1 MYIKL
6 ICIIIY
12 NIWIDNYIIEFYNEN
27 NENSK
32 INALLR
38 QVYNRVYYYN
48 YNDTTSLLSLQTN
61 SYLRN

>member
-27 NENSK
+27 NENAK

-38 QVYNRVYYYN
+38 QVIIEYIIIITTIQRRYYHYRQI
-48 YNDTTSLLSLQTN
+48 LI
-61 SYLRN
+61 